1 MTMTIDD
8 YINRVLSAMPQA
20 TPDRSQIAME
30 LRGHIAERMQGG
42 ASEAD
47 VLRQLGDPI
56 ALAEQYLSAVPLV
69 TAPVGARLV
78 AKVIDA
84 GIILVLAAGMVAL
97 VAQFLAEWWIFPVA
111 TMIVVI
117 GGSFAFAGYT
127 IASEAHSGDT
137 VGKRA
142 MRLRVVQESG
152 AQITTGQ
159 AILRQLPMFLQIAVF
174 DALFALFTEKRQRAF
189 EVLSKT
195 RVVRAT
201 PADAREQGDRLQ

>member
-8 YINRVLSAMPQA
+8 YINRVLAAMPQA
-20 TPDRSQIAME
+20 TPERSHIALE

-42 ASEAD
+42 TPAD
-47 VLRQLGDPI
+47 EVLRQLGDPV

-69 TAPVGARLV
+69 TAPLGARFV

-84 GIILVLAAGMVAL
+84 GLIAVLVAGIAAL
-97 VAQFLAEWWIFPVA
+97 VAQFLPEYWIFPVM
-111 TMIVVI
+111 TMIVLI

-127 IASEAHSGDT
+127 MGSEAHSGDT

-142 MRLRVVQESG
+142 MHLRVVQESG
-152 AQITTGQ
+152 AQITLGQ
-159 AILRQLPMFLQIAVF
+159 AVLRQLPLFLQIGVF

-189 EVLSKT
+189 
-195 RVVRAT
+195 
-201 PADAREQGDRLQ
+201 